1 MGGIQ
6 NLHLI
11 VLNGFSTIGSFTLIA
26 VPLFILMGE
35 ILFRSGVIVIV
46 VDALTKWI
54 GRIPGSLSYTAVA
67 SGTLFATMSGSSMSG
82 TAVLGSTLVP
92 EMMRRGYS
100 KEMSLGPILG
110 AGGLA
115 MIIPPSIL
123 AVLLASVA
131 KISIARL
138 LIAGVVPGI
147 VLALL
152 YCLYIA
158 LRCKIQP
165 HLVPATEDISSFT
178 WVDKFQALITLLPF
192 GVIVFLVI
200 GLIFMGIATPSEAAA
215 LGTTGSV
222 LLTIFYRKARWSVL
236 VTALLETL
244 KISCMVNL
252 ILMGSLTFSQIVA
265 YTGIGAGLV
274 DLTTTTSL
282 RPLLVVAA
290 MNVLVIF
297 LGMFMDAISILMI
310 TIPIFV
316 PIINALGLDPIWFG
330 VLMVVNYEMGTITPP
345 FGLLIFVMKGVVPSA
360 TVTEVYKAGVPFFL
374 LAFLLLGILLIFP
387 QIATWLPA
395 MMF

>member
-1 MGGIQ
+1 
-6 NLHLI
+6 
-11 VLNGFSTIGSFTLIA
+11 
-26 VPLFILMGE
+26 
-35 ILFRSGVIVIV
+35 
-46 VDALTKWI
+46 
-54 GRIPGSLSYTAVA
+54 
-67 SGTLFATMSGSSMSG
+67 
-82 TAVLGSTLVP
+82 
-92 EMMRRGYS
+92 
-100 KEMSLGPILG
+100 
-110 AGGLA
+110 
-115 MIIPPSIL
+115 
-123 AVLLASVA
+123 
-131 KISIARL
+131 
-138 LIAGVVPGI
+138 
-147 VLALL
+147 
-152 YCLYIA
+152 
-158 LRCKIQP
+158 
-165 HLVPATEDISSFT
+165 
-178 WVDKFQALITLLPF
+178 
-192 GVIVFLVI
+192 
-200 GLIFMGIATPSEAAA
+200 MGIATPSEAAA
-215 LGTTGSV
+215 LGTVGSV

-297 LGMFMDAISILMI
+297 MGMFMDAISILMI

-316 PIINALGLDPIWFG
+316 PIVNALGLDPIWFG

-374 LAFLLLGILLIFP
+374 IALLLLGILLIFP